1 MSEYYSRH
9 FNLEKVSEGIYA
21 AIAKDGGGAFG
32 NAGVIDLGDKTI
44 IFDTFNTQQAAEDLR
59 NIAVHITNKP
69 VSWVI
74 NSHFH
79 SDHTRGNQVFKD
91 CHIVSSQIT
100 LQQMKENHPAK
111 IAEQKA
117 DLEGLKKYIASLVAS
132 TDIQKMNEISFLKEM
147 ESSIPDLELV
157 LPQYTFTH
165 EFTISGTER
174 TARIMTLGGGHSPCD
189 SFLYIPEDEIIF
201 MADLLFVGMH
211 PSFFPYSNPTQ
222 WENILEEVNNLAIQK
237 AIPGHGS
244 VGSKKDI
251 VKLKNYINEMNLLSK
266 KIRNM
271 EDVSIPTAY
280 QDWTTIH
287 IDVME
292 FVATIYK
299 ERQKR

>member
-32 NAGVIDLGDKTI
+32 NAGLIDLGDKTI

-74 NSHFH
+74 NSHIH

-147 ESSIPDLELV
+147 EISIPDLELV

-165 EFTISGTER
+165 EFTIFGTER

-251 VKLKNYINEMNLLSK
+251 MKLKNYINEMNLLSK
-266 KIRNM
+266 KN
-271 EDVSIPTAY
+271 
-280 QDWTTIH
+280 
-287 IDVME
+287 
-292 FVATIYK
+292 
-299 ERQKR
+299 